1 MKFELDKHFEKNLNK
16 ISKPQQVELQNLI
29 TDNYLAEN
37 TTFTNFDEFI
47 DELGISTVE
56 EFENY
61 PEDKLDRFIKNH
73 SSVQSWQDLLD
84 GAATE
89 YFISKLGL

>member
-1 MKFELDKHFEKNLNK
+1 MKFELNKHFEEKLND
-16 ISKPQQVELQNLI
+16 ISKPQQVELQNLL
-29 TDNYLAEN
+29 TDNYLSEN
-37 TTFTNFDEFI
+37 TTFNNFDEFI
-47 DELGISTVE
+47 NKLGISTVE

-61 PEDKLDRFIKNH
+61 PEDKLDVFIKNH